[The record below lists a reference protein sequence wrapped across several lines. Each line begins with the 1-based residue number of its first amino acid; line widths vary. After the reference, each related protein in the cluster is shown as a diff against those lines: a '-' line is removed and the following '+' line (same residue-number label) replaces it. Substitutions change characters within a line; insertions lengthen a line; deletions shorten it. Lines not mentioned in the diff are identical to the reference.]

1 MDKADREKKRR
12 SEMSEVVKAMSMVI
26 QIGINMMVPVF
37 LCLFIGYKLD
47 KWLGTNYLV
56 IIFIILGVL
65 AGFKSVYSII
75 KGFFEKNLRKEKENQ
90 QYFADLYK
98 ERNRHM
104 TYKDDL
110 YDMDD
115 AENTDMLE

>member
-12 SEMSEVVKAMSMVI
+12 SEMSEVVKAMSMVM

-56 IIFIILGVL
+56 IIFVIMGVL
-65 AGFKSVYSII
+65 AGFKSVYTLT
-75 KGFFEKNLRKEKENQ
+75 KGFYSKNLKKEKENQ
-90 QYFADLYK
+90 QYFADLYT
-98 ERNRHM
+98 ERNRHIKK
-104 TYKDDL
+104 TDN
-110 YDMDD
+110 MDD
-115 AENTDMLE
+115 TDDTDVLE